1 MLVRSYVAVERVELT
16 VYRESVVV
24 EKVKEVE
31 LKSRR
36 A

>member
-1 MLVRSYVAVERVELT
+1 MLVHKYVAVERVDLT

-31 LKSRR
+31 LRSRR